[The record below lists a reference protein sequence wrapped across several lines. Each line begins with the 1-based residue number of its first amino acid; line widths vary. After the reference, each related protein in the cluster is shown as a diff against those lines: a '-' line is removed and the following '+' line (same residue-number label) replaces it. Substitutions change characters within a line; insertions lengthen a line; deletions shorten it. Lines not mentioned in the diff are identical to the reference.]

1 MIAFLIVGGI
11 GAALLLLSMLLGP
24 IFDFL
29 DVLDGALSGT
39 AVGSGLTIFGASG
52 ALVLSNDGPVWLA
65 YTVAAVLFA
74 AAVGVVSRMTSKLQK
89 ASVQVQHEVIGL
101 TGVSITRITGAL
113 GEVQL
118 NHPREIN
125 KRLAF
130 CDGIIAS
137 GASIVV
143 TELHGSRVKVAPA
156 HAAA

>member
-24 IFDFL
+24 VFDFL

-65 YTVAAVLFA
+65 YAVAAVLFA

-89 ASVQVQHEVIGL
+89 ASVQVPHEVIGL

-130 CDGIIAS
+130 CDGVIGS
-137 GASIVV
+137 GVSIVV

-156 HAAA
+156 PAAA